1 MLSLIVFFLIDIE
14 VEIRRLE
21 FVLKICTPLHM
32 CALNG
37 LLIESKLWVMSVT
50 LETMAEHP
58 STVNGRFKK
67 PLPVAHRYNG
77 PISETEVLP
86 LS

>member
-1 MLSLIVFFLIDIE
+1 
-14 VEIRRLE
+14 
-21 FVLKICTPLHM
+21 M

-37 LLIESKLWVMSVT
+37 LPIESKLWVMSVT

-58 STVNGRFKK
+58 PTVNGRFKK